1 MHRAIALPL
10 SPTLDSEKG
19 FIHPE
24 DVFDR
29 KERRWQS
36 SAVTAFYVLL
46 NTACTVLVVFANKM

>member
-1 MHRAIALPL
+1 
-10 SPTLDSEKG
+10 LDSEKG